1 LKKYTAWC
9 AQGYEDVEPG
19 GKEEENMDQLSLNN
33 ISVLI
38 VDDSEHT
45 RALLTM
51 LMRREGVK
59 EVHQA
64 MDGDAAVKMFK
75 ELKPA
80 LVFLDNMLPKLS
92 GMDALKKIRSIDP
105 TAKIIMISAISTPT
119 VVQEAKEAGASY
131 YLIKPYS
138 PDKVVEV
145 MCRVLGIKGSV
156 Q

>member
-1 LKKYTAWC
+1 
-9 AQGYEDVEPG
+9 
-19 GKEEENMDQLSLNN
+19 MDQFNFSD

-59 EVHQA
+59 NVHQA
-64 MDGDAAVKMFK
+64 MDGEAAVEKFK

-92 GMDALKKIRSIDP
+92 GMEALKKIRSFDP
-105 TAKIIMISAISTPT
+105 TAKIIMISAISTPA
-119 VVQEAKEAGASY
+119 VVQEAKESGASY

-138 PDKVVEV
+138 PDKVIEV
-145 MCRVLGIKGSV
+145 MRRVLDIKGGV

>member
-1 LKKYTAWC
+1 M
-9 AQGYEDVEPG
+9 AQL
-19 GKEEENMDQLSLNN
+19 NLSD

-38 VDDSEHT
+38 VDDSEHS

-59 EVHQA
+59 NVHHA
-64 MDGDAAVKMFK
+64 MDGEAAVEKFK
-75 ELKPA
+75 ELRPA

-92 GMDALKKIRSIDP
+92 GMEALKKIRSFDP
-105 TAKIIMISAISTPT
+105 TAKVIMISAISTPA

-145 MCRVLGIKGSV
+145 VRRMLDAEGTAK
-156 Q
+156 

>member
-1 LKKYTAWC
+1 MA
-9 AQGYEDVEPG
+9 
-19 GKEEENMDQLSLNN
+19 QLSVND

-38 VDDSEHT
+38 VDDSEHV

-59 EVHQA
+59 HVHQA
-64 MDGDAAVKMFK
+64 MDGEAAVEKFK
-75 ELKPA
+75 ELKPS

-92 GMDALKKIRSIDP
+92 GMDALKKIRTFDP
-105 TAKIIMISAISTPT
+105 TAKIIMISAISTPA
-119 VVQEAKEAGASY
+119 VVQEAKESGASY

-138 PDKVVEV
+138 PDKVIEV
-145 MCRVLGIKGSV
+145 MHRVLGIGGQS